1 MTKYRVEIPQEAVE
15 NTDIQKSVPLVMRV
29 HRHQLVVEPEN
40 IAAMVPQIKM
50 RTYILPA
57 LLAAI
62 LVFSQL
68 YAGNVQLVPLSGPT
82 SSLGNIITAFG
93 SLCGIGAFILTFI
106 SEKVKRTGPAQ
117 QFSWRMLLPIA
128 MASGLILVFT
138 EYALFWVLSQ
148 LFGGATFDIYTAC
161 IMITVAIAVI
171 NYVMINLAM
180 TLSPGIITNLM
191 TIMILGGML
200 FSMLTNGRKNWWRYN
215 FSYLGTEQSGSSWQ
229 FNLTLIFTGILM
241 ATLVDYLFINLK
253 RRYHNWRVELTR
265 WLLYGLAACLAGV
278 GLFPNDQEFHYLHDQ
293 ISMWLVYLL
302 LVLIVILRWLL
313 PMISNNFLRLSYLMG
328 VVMAAEYIAF
338 KFVHYLSLTAFELLS
353 FGLALAWTL
362 LLFQNLEYLI
372 QADSKILDVDLIIID
387 EESDDQN

>member
-15 NTDIQKSVPLVMRV
+15 NTDIQKLVPLVMRV

-106 SEKVKRTGPAQ
+106 SEKVKCTGPAQ

-148 LFGGATFDIYTAC
+148 LFGGATFDIYTAY

-171 NYVMINLAM
+171 NYIMINLAM

-241 ATLVDYLFINLK
+241 ATLVDYLFVNLK

-265 WLLYGLAACLAGV
+265 WMLYGLAACLAGV

-328 VVMAAEYIAF
+328 VVMSAEYIAF

>member
-15 NTDIQKSVPLVMRV
+15 NTDIQKLVPLVMRV

-106 SEKVKRTGPAQ
+106 SEKVKCAGPAQ

-148 LFGGATFDIYTAC
+148 LFGGATFDIYTAY

-241 ATLVDYLFINLK
+241 ATLVDYLFVNLK

-265 WLLYGLAACLAGV
+265 WMLYGLAACLAGV

-338 KFVHYLSLTAFELLS
+338 KFVHYLSLTAFELLP

>member
-1 MTKYRVEIPQEAVE
+1 MTKYRVEISQEAVE
-15 NTDIQKSVPLVMRV
+15 NTDIQKLVPLVMRV

-106 SEKVKRTGPAQ
+106 SEKVKCTGPAQ

-128 MASGLILVFT
+128 MTSGLILVFT

-148 LFGGATFDIYTAC
+148 LFGGATFDIYTAY

-241 ATLVDYLFINLK
+241 ATLVDYLFVNLK

-265 WLLYGLAACLAGV
+265 WMLYGLAACLAGV